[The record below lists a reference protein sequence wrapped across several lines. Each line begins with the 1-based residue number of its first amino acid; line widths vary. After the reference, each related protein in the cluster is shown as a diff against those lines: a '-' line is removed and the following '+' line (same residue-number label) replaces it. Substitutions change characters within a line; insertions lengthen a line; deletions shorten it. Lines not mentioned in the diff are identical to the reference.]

1 MKSVALIILN
11 WNGRDDTLACLHS
24 LSHVDYPDFQV
35 VVVDNHSSDD
45 SVAVIQKEYPHIAL
59 IQTDENL
66 GYVGGNNVGLTFARQ
81 QGYDYALLLNNDT
94 EVDPQFLQALVA
106 AAEADPAVGIVGPT
120 IYYFDAPHTIWSA
133 GGAIN
138 WRQGLTRMIGLNEP
152 DQGQFGQLPRP
163 VEFVTGCA
171 LLIKMAVVA
180 QIGVLDDRFFAYY
193 EETEW
198 CVRTA
203 RNGYKVMHVPAAKI
217 WHKISIQAREASPTV
232 HYYMTRN
239 RLLFLKA
246 THAGLRP
253 WLHTFLEYGRT
264 LTSWTIKPRWRH
276 KAPQR
281 QAMLQAILDYWRGN
295 FGRVNLRRSGT

>member
-1 MKSVALIILN
+1 MKSVAIIILN

-24 LSHVDYPDFQV
+24 LCHIDYPNFQI

-45 SVAVIQKEYPHIAL
+45 SVAVIQKEYPHITL

-81 QGYDYALLLNNDT
+81 QNFDYALLLNNDT
-94 EVDPQFLQALVA
+94 EVDPQFLQVLVA

-120 IYYFDAPHTIWSA
+120 IYYFDAPQTIWSA

-171 LLIKMAVVA
+171 LLIKMTVVA
-180 QIGVLDDRFFAYY
+180 RIGVLDDRFFAYY

-198 CVRTA
+198 CVRSA
-203 RNGYKVMHVPAAKI
+203 RSGYKVMHVPAAKI

-246 THAGLRP
+246 THAGLTP
-253 WLHTFLEYGRT
+253 WLNTFLEYGRT